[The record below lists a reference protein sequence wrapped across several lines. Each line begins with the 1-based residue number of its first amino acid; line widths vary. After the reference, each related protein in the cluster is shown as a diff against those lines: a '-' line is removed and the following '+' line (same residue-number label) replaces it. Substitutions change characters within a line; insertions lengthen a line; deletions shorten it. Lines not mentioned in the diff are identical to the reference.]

1 MNYENLEKLKYM
13 KAIIRQNTFGVD
25 RWSLIVGR
33 KALDDRRRT
42 LDMRR
47 ELGYSKCIVPTVSC
61 LLLILFLILINTT
74 SHAQVLRLDS
84 VLSVIKERNPM
95 LQDFR
100 QRANAMTAYSAGATS
115 WMAPEVGGGLWMMP
129 YKKVED
135 ARDKG
140 QIMLSVQQKFTSSAK
155 LKASKGYM
163 ESKAAIELEGESAT
177 YNELRAQAK
186 TAYYQ
191 WMVLEKKKNI
201 LKENEDIIN
210 LMIKIAKLRYPYNQ
224 SKLGNIYKAEGR
236 LYEVQNMMLMNEN
249 EIHNKMTLLDQLMNI
264 HPATH
269 YELDTL
275 QSSPSFAPESI
286 DSSLFISSRSDIR
299 RIDKQIQSMKLN
311 QALERSQS
319 KPDFNLSFNHM
330 IPRGSGMPS
339 QFMLLG
345 MVSIPIAPWSS
356 KMYKSNVKGM
366 EYEIEAMKSERAS
379 ILIELQGM
387 TIAMVNEI
395 QTLGKQIEN
404 YDKRI
409 LPALQKNY
417 ETTMLAYEE
426 NKEELPAVIDA
437 WETLNMTQNQYLDT
451 LQKYYEMIV
460 TYEKQI
466 EK

>member
-1 MNYENLEKLKYM
+1 MNYENSEKLKFM
-13 KAIIRQNTFGVD
+13 KAIIKQETLDFRHKVLGV
-25 RWSLIVGR
+25 RH
-33 KALDDRRRT
+33 KALDT
-42 LDMRR
+42 
-47 ELGYSKCIVPTVSC
+47 SKPSIVFYVKS
-61 LLLILFLILINTT
+61 IVYFILISSA

-84 VLSVIKERNPM
+84 VLLKIKEHNPM
-95 LQDFR
+95 LQNFR
-100 QRANAMTAYSAGATS
+100 QRSNAMRAYTAGATNL
-115 WMAPEVGGGLWMMP
+115 MAPEVGGGIWMMP

-140 QIMLSVQQKFTSSAK
+140 QIMLSVQQKFTNPAK

-177 YNELRAQAK
+177 YNELHAQAK

-191 WMVLEKKKNI
+191 WMVLEKKKNV
-201 LKENEDIIN
+201 LKESEEIIN

-236 LYEVQNMMLMNEN
+236 LYEIQNMMLMNES
-249 EIHNKMTLLDQLMNI
+249 EIHHKITLLNQLMNI
-264 HPATH
+264 PSEVH
-269 YELDTL
+269 YQLDTL
-275 QSSPSFAPESI
+275 QSAPSFSPESI
-286 DSSLFISSRSDIR
+286 DTSLFVSSRSDIR
-299 RIDKQIQSMKLN
+299 RIDKLIQSMRLN

-319 KPDFNLSFNHM
+319 KPDFNISFNHM

-366 EYEIEAMKSERAS
+366 EDEIEAMKNERAS
-379 ILIELQGM
+379 ILNELQGM

-395 QTLGKQIEN
+395 QTLNKQLEN

-409 LPALQKNY
+409 LPSLQKNY

-437 WETLNMTQNQYLDT
+437 WETLNMTQIQYLDT

>member
-1 MNYENLEKLKYM
+1 M
-13 KAIIRQNTFGVD
+13 KAIIRKEMLEV
-25 RWSLIVGR
+25 RR
-33 KALDDRRRT
+33 KT
-42 LDMRR
+42 LDFRHKILGVRR
-47 ELGYSKCIVPTVSC
+47 KTLASTCKLSIVFCLVSGVC
-61 LLLILFLILINTT
+61 LSVT

-100 QRANAMTAYSAGATS
+100 QRANAMNAYSEGATS

-129 YKKVED
+129 YKKVEEGNG
-135 ARDKG
+135 DKG
-140 QIMLSVQQKFTSSAK
+140 QIMLSVQQKFTHPAK

-163 ESKAAIELEGESAT
+163 QSKAAIELAGESVT

-191 WMVLEKKKNI
+191 WMVLEKKKTV
-201 LKENEDIIN
+201 LKENEEIIN
-210 LMIKIAKLRYPYNQ
+210 LMIEIAKIRYLYNQ

-236 LYEVQNMMLMNEN
+236 LYEVKNMMLMNEN
-249 EIHNKMTLLDQLMNI
+249 EIHHRITLLNQLMNV
-264 HPATH
+264 PSQTH
-269 YELDTL
+269 YEIDTL
-275 QSSPSFAPESI
+275 HSSPSFAPESI
-286 DSSLFISSRSDIR
+286 DTSLFVSNRSDIR
-299 RIDKQIQSMKLN
+299 NIDKKIQSMRLN
-311 QALERSQS
+311 QTLERNQS

-330 IPRGSGMPS
+330 IPRESAMPS

-345 MVSIPIAPWSS
+345 MVTIPIAPWSS
-356 KMYKSNVKGM
+356 KMYKSNIKGM
-366 EYEIEAMKSERAS
+366 DYEIEAMKSERAS
-379 ILIELQGM
+379 ILNELQGM

-395 QTLGKQIEN
+395 QTLHTQIEN
-404 YDKRI
+404 YDKHI
-409 LPALQKNY
+409 LPALRRNY

-426 NKEELPAVIDA
+426 NKEELPMVIDA
-437 WETLNMTQNQYLDT
+437 WETLNMTQMQYLDT